1 MQITSV
7 LISADFLTGKAVE
20 EKRKYDMGLFIVPI
34 ILIQLPFI
42 LPQMM
47 IESFIDTVKYM
58 FEFVTNGFRFE

>member
-1 MQITSV
+1 
-7 LISADFLTGKAVE
+7 
-20 EKRKYDMGLFIVPI
+20 MGLFIVPI

-58 FEFVTNGFRFE
+58 SEFVTNGFKIE

>member
-7 LISADFLTGKAVE
+7 LILTDFLTGKAVE
-20 EKRKYDMGLFIVPI
+20 EKENMIWDFFAPIV
-34 ILIQLPFI
+34 LIQLPFI

-58 FEFVTNGFRFE
+58 FEFVTNGFGFE